1 MNRRPPRPKRGT
13 LPTAPHPDVLLSYS
27 QSSIIL
33 ILMIVKD
40 SHFLELKSTVINELV
55 RIHHEKYLD
64 DISFWLS
71 MTRGRNPVLELGCG
85 HGRVTLPLWK
95 EERQVVGVDL
105 ILESLHYL
113 LTASRN
119 DGLSD
124 PKLVLADM
132 LCLPLKTQFGA
143 VIIPCNTYSIFIAEE
158 RVLLLNRIIQL
169 LKSSGIF
176 LVSVPNPIA
185 IQEYHQKI
193 SVDGG
198 GLTSDVERIF
208 PHPSTGNPVQ
218 VSSVL
223 SPLADALSWDWI
235 YDQLHPD
242 GRVERHRQTAVH
254 QLSSLEQY
262 QNELEETGFHNNHF
276 LGDFDGSP
284 YQDDSPYLIMVCSL
298 S

>member
-1 MNRRPPRPKRGT
+1 MR
-13 LPTAPHPDVLLSYS
+13 
-27 QSSIIL
+27 
-33 ILMIVKD
+33 MIVKD
-40 SHFLELKSTVINELV
+40 SHFRELKSTVINELV

-71 MTRGRNPVLELGCG
+71 MTKGRNPVLELGCG

-95 EERQVVGVDL
+95 EGRQVVGVDL
-105 ILESLHYL
+105 VLESLHYL
-113 LTASRN
+113 LTASLT
-119 DGLSD
+119 DKSQH

-132 LCLPLKTQFGA
+132 LSLPLKTKFGA
-143 VIIPCNTYSIFIAEE
+143 VIIPCNTYSIFSREQRI
-158 RVLLLNRIIQL
+158 LLLNEINQL
-169 LKSSGIF
+169 LTSTGIF
-176 LVSVPNPIA
+176 LVSVPNPIV
-185 IQEYHQKI
+185 IQEYHREL
-193 SVDGG
+193 SADRGE
-198 GLTSDVERIF
+198 LTSDVEGIF

-223 SPLADALSWDWI
+223 SPLADALSWEWI

-262 QNELEETGFHNNHF
+262 QKEIEATGFQSNHF

>member
-1 MNRRPPRPKRGT
+1 M
-13 LPTAPHPDVLLSYS
+13 
-27 QSSIIL
+27 
-33 ILMIVKD
+33 LMIVKD
-40 SHFLELKSTVINELV
+40 RHFPELKSTVINELV
-55 RIHHEKYLD
+55 RVHHEKYLD
-64 DISFWLS
+64 DIGFWLS
-71 MTRGRNPVLELGCG
+71 MTKGRNPVLELGCG

-95 EERQVVGVDL
+95 EERQVVGIDVV
-105 ILESLHYL
+105 LESLHYL

-119 DGLSD
+119 EGLSN

-132 LCLPLKTQFGA
+132 FSLPLKIKFDA
-143 VIIPCNTYSIFIAEE
+143 VIIPCNTYSIFTGEE
-158 RVLLLNRIIQL
+158 RILLLNRIIQL

-176 LVSVPNPIA
+176 LVSVPNPIL
-185 IQEYHQKI
+185 IQEYHREL
-193 SVDGG
+193 SADGG
-198 GLTSDVERIF
+198 EIISDEEGTF

-223 SPLADALSWDWI
+223 SPLADALSWEWI

-242 GRVERHRQTAVH
+242 GRVERNRQTVVH

-262 QNELEETGFHNNHF
+262 QIEIEGTGFQNNHF

-284 YQDDSPYLIMVCSL
+284 YKDDSPYLIMVCSL

>member
-1 MNRRPPRPKRGT
+1 
-13 LPTAPHPDVLLSYS
+13 
-27 QSSIIL
+27 
-33 ILMIVKD
+33 MIVKD
-40 SHFLELKSTVINELV
+40 SHFRELKSTVINELV

-71 MTRGRNPVLELGCG
+71 MTKGRNPVLELGCG

-95 EERQVVGVDL
+95 EGSQIVGVDL
-105 ILESLHYL
+105 VMESLHYL
-113 LTASRN
+113 LTASLN
-119 DGLSD
+119 DKSPH

-132 LCLPLKTQFGA
+132 LSLPLKTKFGA
-143 VIIPCNTYSIFIAEE
+143 VIIPCNTYSVFSREQRI
-158 RVLLLNRIIQL
+158 LLLNGINQL
-169 LKSSGIF
+169 LTSTGIF
-176 LVSVPNPIA
+176 LVSVPNPIV
-185 IQEYHQKI
+185 IQEYHREL
-193 SVDGG
+193 SADRGE
-198 GLTSDVERIF
+198 LTSDVEGIF

-223 SPLADALSWDWI
+223 SPLADALSWEWI

-262 QNELEETGFHNNHF
+262 QKEIEGTGFQSNHF